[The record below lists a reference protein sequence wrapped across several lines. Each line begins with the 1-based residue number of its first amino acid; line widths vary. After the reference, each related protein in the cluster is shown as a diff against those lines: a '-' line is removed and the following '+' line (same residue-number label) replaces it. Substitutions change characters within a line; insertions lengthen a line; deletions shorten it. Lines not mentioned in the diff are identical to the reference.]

1 MLDAGYDPAKG
12 EFLRPHISGPIVWEQ
27 FRPEVDGMF
36 IETNTLLSG
45 LTASHRNS
53 SVMNEE
59 DAGDLVDEYQQNY
72 MTKEGAGL
80 KNEAA
85 VMLTALRMC

>member
-1 MLDAGYDPAKG
+1 
-12 EFLRPHISGPIVWEQ
+12 V
-27 FRPEVDGMF
+27 
-36 IETNTLLSG
+36 
-45 LTASHRNS
+45 
-53 SVMNEE
+53 NEE

-80 KNEAA
+80 KNAAA